1 MAPSFSLSDYV
12 SSFTKT
18 VTSLIGSVAE
28 IKGAAQSTGLVSGNQ
43 TRTDTPQPAAQDR
56 TVLYLIL
63 AVGVVYLYKRG

>member
-18 VTSLIGSVAE
+18 VTSLVGSVAE
-28 IKGAAQSTGLVSGNQ
+28 IKNAAQSSGLVRGNQ
-43 TRTDTPQPAAQDR
+43 TRTDPPPPDAKDQ

-63 AVGVVYLYKRG
+63 AVGAVYLYKRG